1 MIRLLTAVLLL
12 AYSCFGW
19 ASSYP
24 DDYNKLII
32 HNNGDIIKAED
43 FNNNNNIHK
52 LNIINLKESIDNIQ
66 AGPTGPQGEQGPAG
80 PQGEQGLAGP
90 QGEQGLAGPQG
101 EQGPAGPAGVAAALT
116 CSANQLIKYDGSDW
130 VCTEVERVLGVDEQA
145 GEPYNNPNFVNCAE
159 CPAGKRLTG
168 GACIHYV
175 SAASTRVAAASEDRF
190 CCEVANNY
198 DASILLEAVA
208 YCL

>member
-12 AYSCFGW
+12 AYSLFGW
-19 ASSYP
+19 GSAYP
-24 DDYNKLII
+24 DDYDNMII
-32 HNNGDIIKAED
+32 HNNGDIIKADD

-52 LNIINLKESIDNIQ
+52 QNIIKLNNNIVDLQESISTIE
-66 AGPTGPQGEQGPAG
+66 AGTGPQGPQGEQGP
-80 PQGEQGLAGP
+80 
-90 QGEQGLAGPQG
+90 AGPQG
-101 EQGPAGPAGVAAALT
+101 EQGPAGPAGVAAGLT
-116 CSANQLIKYDGSDW
+116 CSTNQLIKYDGSSW

-145 GEPYNNPNFVNCAE
+145 GEPYNNPNYYNCAE
-159 CPAGKRLTG
+159 CPAGKKLTG

-175 SAASTRVAAASEDRF
+175 SAASTRVAQASEDRF

-198 DASILLEAVA
+198 GASTTLEAVA